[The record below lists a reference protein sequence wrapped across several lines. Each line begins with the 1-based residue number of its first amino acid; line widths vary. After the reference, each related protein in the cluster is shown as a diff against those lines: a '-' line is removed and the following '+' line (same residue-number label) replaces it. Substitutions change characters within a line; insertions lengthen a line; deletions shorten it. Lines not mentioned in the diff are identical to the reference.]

1 MSLFSLAY
9 ESQRPCPRLPLR
21 SKARRTPILVGSE
34 DATPKPVKTQG
45 TALTE
50 GLGPTLQ
57 GLPIRDPMPLLV
69 PPPASAQLLGI
80 QRCSVGE
87 TGTGM
92 AHPSCTLHRFMH
104 FSYLGWSGGLAMGI
118 ISTSKHLLFH
128 YFQQLTLIFL
138 NCEK

>member
-69 PPPASAQLLGI
+69 PSPASAQPLGDTAMLCGGNRHRHGPPQLHLAPLHAFFLPGQVRGSGHGDNFYLKTPAVSLLSATYI
-80 QRCSVGE
+80 DFPE
-87 TGTGM
+87 
-92 AHPSCTLHRFMH
+92 L
-104 FSYLGWSGGLAMGI
+104 
-118 ISTSKHLLFH
+118 
-128 YFQQLTLIFL
+128 
-138 NCEK
+138 